1 MKVYWFKLAV
11 MVSLLSSL
19 FFACG
24 DNSSEADDLDPTQRY
39 SKVASYDDLP
49 LCTKKNDGDSVY
61 LESERMYLYCE
72 DGFWSEFIVSTDP
85 SGSASSRGKLNIYAE
100 ADDTI
105 PSLDFLYSC
114 SYSYEGDVVFIAS
127 INSYMR
133 CYDYKWSEY
142 KPPRPTSS
150 SAATGVLDT
159 IATASRIS
167 SFKCD
172 YSHEGDSVF
181 VTDERIYLV
190 CDDGDWTEYAVWSSS
205 SYRSSSSSARSYYTG
220 NVLRDTVLGVCDAS
234 REGTLAVDVDDVINA
249 SSTDTYE
256 CRSGIW
262 LSTTELY
269 LDTRGFPT
277 DTVEGA
283 IKKGLWTE
291 VSATT
296 DAQCAAPFDR
306 GNRVAYVFANGQWRK
321 ASDLEICF
329 NKGCVGKNNG
339 AVSKKGTTSY
349 QCNGSTWAEQLFYD
363 MDVSTNFFNS
373 DVTYGTITDK
383 RDSRVY
389 KTVKLGSQTW
399 LAENLKYA
407 DSVQT
412 SVLQFHNKC
421 YNNKP
426 ENCEKGGRFYS
437 WAAAMG
443 LISDFDT
450 YAAEDFDTTGI
461 CPEGWHVPDTTEWGT
476 LLNNYTAA
484 ALMAVGAWHY
494 YSSVTPTNASGFTAI
509 PAGET
514 PTVDGGYETT
524 FCTSNQYGSNKS
536 YVYTL
541 AYNSSKL
548 TRTNLTKSSYCSL
561 RCIMNTGTA
570 PVLSSAVV
578 PESSSSVVPES
589 SSSVVPESSSSI
601 IPSSSS
607 VVPESSSS
615 VTTETSSASEPETSS
630 SEDD

>member
-11 MVSLLSSL
+11 IGSLLSSL

-24 DNSSEADDLDPTQRY
+24 DKSSEADDLDPTQRY
-39 SKVASYDDLP
+39 SKVDSYDDLP

-61 LESERMYLYCE
+61 LASERMYLYCE

-105 PSLDFLYSC
+105 PSLDYLYSC
-114 SYSYEGDVVFIAS
+114 SNSYDGDVVFIAS

-133 CYDYKWSEY
+133 CYNYEWSEY
-142 KPPRPTSS
+142 KPAKPKSS
-150 SAATGVLDT
+150 SSSGSKRDT
-159 IATASRIS
+159 ISTLSKITS
-167 SFKCD
+167 YKCD
-172 YSHEGDSVF
+172 DSHEGDVIY
-181 VTDERIYLV
+181 VLDDEMELV
-190 CDDGDWTEYAVWSSS
+190 CEDGDWTQYETWSSS
-205 SYRSSSSSARSYYTG
+205 SYRSSSSSVRTYNKG

-234 REGTLAVDVDDVINA
+234 REGSLAVDVDGVINA
-249 SSTDTYE
+249 TSTDTYE

-262 LSTTELY
+262 LSTTEYY
-269 LDTRGFPT
+269 LDTRGFPA

-291 VSATT
+291 VSTTT
-296 DAQCAAPFDR
+296 DAQCTAPFDR
-306 GNRVAYVFANGQWRK
+306 GNRVVYVFANGQWRK
-321 ASDLEICF
+321 ADDFEVCF
-329 NKGCVGKNNG
+329 NKACIGKNYG
-339 AVSKKGTTSY
+339 AVSKKGATSY
-349 QCNGSTWAEQLFYD
+349 QCNGTAWKEQLFYE
-363 MDVSTNFFNS
+363 MDASTNFFNS
-373 DVTYGTITDK
+373 DVSYGTITDK
-383 RDSRVY
+383 RDSRIY

-407 DSVQT
+407 DSAQT
-412 SVLQFHNKC
+412 PVLQFHNKC

-443 LISDFDT
+443 LISDYDT
-450 YAAEDFDTTGI
+450 YFSEDFDTTGI
-461 CPEGWHVPDTTEWGT
+461 CPDGWHVPDTTEWGT
-476 LLNNYTAA
+476 LMKNYTAV

-524 FCTSNQYGSNKS
+524 FCTSNQYASNKS
-536 YVYTL
+536 YVYTM
-541 AYNSSKL
+541 AYNSNSL
-548 TRTNLTKSSYCSL
+548 TKTTLTKSSYCSL
-561 RCIMNTGTA
+561 RCIMNTGAA

-578 PESSSSVVPES
+578 PVSSSSSVPGTSSSAVLISSSAVVELSSSQVIESSSSV
-589 SSSVVPESSSSI
+589 
-601 IPSSSS
+601 
-607 VVPESSSS
+607 
-615 VTTETSSASEPETSS
+615 
-630 SEDD
+630 EDED